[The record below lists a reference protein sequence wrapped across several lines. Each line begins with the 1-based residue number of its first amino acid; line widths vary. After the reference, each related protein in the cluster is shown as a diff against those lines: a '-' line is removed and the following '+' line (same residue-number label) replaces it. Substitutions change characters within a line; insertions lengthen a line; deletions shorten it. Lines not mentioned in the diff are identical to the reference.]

1 MGPPAPPWHN
11 WGSSIL
17 HKRRSPVGTPELSGP
32 RHSPEKARRR
42 WLAPTSSILL
52 KVEEITQIQ
61 YSELLCSM
69 WKISMATVR
78 KLSYNSKC
86 LTYVI
91 KSPVSSK
98 WALHTIP
105 GPLIPPFPRKP
116 SGGSSIQVALLL
128 PSLSVALAYYQKSP
142 SHTRQALL
150 FRFVYLQILKIPL
163 LLFQGPALHGPCNN
177 WPLLLCCDSEPR
189 EACWY

>member
-1 MGPPAPPWHN
+1 MIIEINSRAIKYCPWVYGGKKECFTRMGPPAPPWHN

-98 WALHTIP
+98 WASHTIP
-105 GPLIPPFPRKP
+105 GPLIPPFLKNHPE
-116 SGGSSIQVALLL
+116 V
-128 PSLSVALAYYQKSP
+128 V
-142 SHTRQALL
+142 L
-150 FRFVYLQILKIPL
+150 FR
-163 LLFQGPALHGPCNN
+163 
-177 WPLLLCCDSEPR
+177 
-189 EACWY
+189 